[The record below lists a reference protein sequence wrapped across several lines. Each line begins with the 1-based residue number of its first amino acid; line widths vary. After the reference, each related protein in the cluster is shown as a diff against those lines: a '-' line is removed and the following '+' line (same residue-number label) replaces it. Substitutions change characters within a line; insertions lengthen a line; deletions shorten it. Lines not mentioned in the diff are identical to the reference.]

1 MSASDRSRSRLPEL
15 AAAVGSLLALAAI
28 FLPWYATD
36 PQSRVSNIDGRQGD
50 QSMWLVHD
58 AMRWVLL
65 VLVVL
70 MALMTLSALLRP
82 SGAAGFVDPIMVM
95 AVNAMGIVLWFGF
108 VYRPGDPM
116 QTISLS
122 YGWFLALAGTLTPL
136 VMNAYRAKAT
146 MRRSAGIIG
155 TRAA

>member
-15 AAAVGSLLALAAI
+15 AATLGSALALAAI
-28 FLPWYATD
+28 FMPWYATD
-36 PQSRVSNIDGRQGD
+36 PQSRVSNIDGRKGD

-70 MALMTLSALLRP
+70 MVLMTLSALVRP
-82 SGAAGFVDPIMVM
+82 HEAAGFVDPIMVM
-95 AVNAMGIVLWFGF
+95 AVNALGIVVWFGF

-116 QTISLS
+116 QTISLR

-146 MRRSAGIIG
+146 MRRSASPVGA
-155 TRAA
+155 RV